1 MIKRADIQRM
11 PGDELL
17 RLARVLKVPIVNRTI
32 KRGWLIDEVVKE
44 LEKRDENSAPP
55 ITLESPAILLEQVT
69 KRFGITLESPAILL
83 EQVTKRFGKT
93 TAVRRLDLKV
103 EPGEIVGLVGPN
115 GAGKTTTLRMLTGI
129 IRATSGTIHVDGHNI
144 REETIRAKKR
154 IGYIPEKP
162 TCYPSLTTREYVMF
176 TARIYGVP
184 HETTLI
190 RMREYVELFQFDEF
204 IDSYIGT
211 LSKGNL
217 QRALLIGI
225 FVREPP
231 YILALDEPIYGLD
244 PRGAWNLKKL
254 LRRLRDEGSAILI
267 STHILEVAAHLC
279 DRFLIMNEG
288 DVVGRGTLTE
298 LQSLFPDATNLEE
311 IFLSLTG
318 GIPE

>member
-1 MIKRADIQRM
+1 MRADIERM

-17 RLARVLKVPIVNRTI
+17 RLARELRVPIVNRTI
-32 KRGWLIDEVVKE
+32 KRSWLIDEVLKE
-44 LEKRDENSAPP
+44 LEKRDKIAASP
-55 ITLESPAILLEQVT
+55 ITLESPAILLQDVT
-69 KRFGITLESPAILL
+69 KN
-83 EQVTKRFGKT
+83 FGKT
-93 TAVRRLDLKV
+93 TAVRKLNLKV

-129 IRATSGTIHVDGHNI
+129 IRATSGAIYVNGHSI
-144 REETIRAKKR
+144 QDDAILAKER

-162 TCYPSLTTREYVMF
+162 TCYPSLTSREYVMF
-176 TARIYGVP
+176 TSRIYGVP
-184 HETTLI
+184 REIALI
-190 RMREYVELFQFDEF
+190 RMREFVELFQFNEF
-204 IDSYIGT
+204 IDTYIGT

-225 FVREPP
+225 FTRGPP

-254 LRRLRDEGSAILI
+254 LRQLRDEGSAILI
-267 STHILEVAAHLC
+267 STHILEVAADLC
-279 DRFLIMNEG
+279 DRFVIMNEG
-288 DVVGRGTLTE
+288 DVVGSGTLKE
-298 LQSLFPDATNLEE
+298 LQNRFQEELSLEE

>member
-1 MIKRADIQRM
+1 LTVRADIERM

-17 RLARVLKVPIVNRTI
+17 RLARVLKVPIVKRTI
-32 KRGWLIDEVVKE
+32 KRNWLVDEVLKE
-44 LEKRDENSAPP
+44 LEKRDKSSTSP
-55 ITLESPAILLEQVT
+55 ITLESPAILLQDVT
-69 KRFGITLESPAILL
+69 KNFGR
-83 EQVTKRFGKT
+83 K
-93 TAVRRLDLKV
+93 TAVQKLNLKV

-129 IRATSGTIHVDGHNI
+129 IRATSGTIHVNGHNI
-144 REETIRAKKR
+144 QDEAILAKER

-162 TCYPSLTTREYVMF
+162 TCYPSLTSREYVMF
-176 TARIYGVP
+176 TSRIYGVP
-184 HETTLI
+184 REKALI
-190 RMREYVELFQFDEF
+190 RMREFVELFQFNEF
-204 IDSYIGT
+204 IDTYIGT

-225 FVREPP
+225 FTREPP

-254 LRRLRDEGSAILI
+254 LRHLRDEGSAILI
-267 STHILEVAAHLC
+267 STHILEVAADLC
-279 DRFLIMNEG
+279 DRFVIMNEG
-288 DVVGRGTLTE
+288 DVVGSGTLEE
-298 LQSLFPDATNLEE
+298 LQSRLPETSSLEE